1 MPVTAM
7 ITWDALS
14 GSDKTGISDGC
25 DDTVEYNLT
34 ICDMDDTIVHQM
46 TYSDAMATVYN
57 LTSCSNY
64 TAKVLAVNKLQ
75 NGWTAQREF
84 QTIENGKISD
94 FKYTFRTFKFI
105 DDT

>member
-14 GSDKTGISDGC
+14 GSDQSGISDGC

-34 ICDMDDTIVHQM
+34 ICNADDAIVHQM
-46 TYSDAMATVYN
+46 TYSDAMATVNN

-64 TAKVLAVNKLQ
+64 TAKVVAFNKLQ
-75 NGWTAQREF
+75 NGLTAQREF
-84 QTIENGKISD
+84 QTIENGKID
-94 FKYTFRTFKFI
+94 NF
-105 DDT
+105 

>member
-14 GSDKTGISDGC
+14 GSDQTGISDGC

-34 ICDMDDTIVHQM
+34 ICNADDAIVHQM
-46 TYSDAMATVYN
+46 TYSDAMATVNN

-64 TAKVLAVNKLQ
+64 TAKVVAFNKLQ
-75 NGWTAQREF
+75 NGLTAQREF
-84 QTIENGKISD
+84 QTIENGKID
-94 FKYTFRTFKFI
+94 NF
-105 DDT
+105 

>member
-34 ICDMDDTIVHQM
+34 ICDMEDTIVHQM

-57 LTSCSNY
+57 LKDIYFRIKLFKRYFSSMAYHRNRLLLIPS
-64 TAKVLAVNKLQ
+64 VLQVYHQLP
-75 NGWTAQREF
+75 
-84 QTIENGKISD
+84 
-94 FKYTFRTFKFI
+94 YL
-105 DDT
+105 